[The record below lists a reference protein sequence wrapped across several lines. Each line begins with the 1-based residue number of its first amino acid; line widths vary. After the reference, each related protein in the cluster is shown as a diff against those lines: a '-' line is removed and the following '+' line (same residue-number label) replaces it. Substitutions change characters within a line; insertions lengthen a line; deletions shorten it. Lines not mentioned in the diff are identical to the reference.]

1 MGMRLPTPI
10 PAIQGINLSN
20 AKTPQPDSKDQP
32 RDLAFILKDVPP
44 GSWVALS
51 HDRTHVVGV
60 GISMRGAAYQAQLHG
75 EEDPVLIRMPWGDEA
90 IAAAAK

>member
-1 MGMRLPTPI
+1 MRMRLPTQI
-10 PAIQGINLSN
+10 PLTQGITLS
-20 AKTPQPDSKDQP
+20 KPLQTDSNDQP

-51 HDRTHVVGV
+51 NDRAHVVGV
-60 GISMRGAAYQAQLHG
+60 GISMRGAAYQAQLRG

-90 IAAAAK
+90 IAATAK